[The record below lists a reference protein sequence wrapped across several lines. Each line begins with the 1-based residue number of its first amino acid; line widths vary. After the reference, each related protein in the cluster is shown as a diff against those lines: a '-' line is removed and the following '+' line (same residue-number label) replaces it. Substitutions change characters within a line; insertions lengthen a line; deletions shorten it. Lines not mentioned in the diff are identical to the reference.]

1 MSSKWEAEHSR
12 KADPLRPLI
21 GFLLL
26 VVLAGLSILTAKPL
40 ANWLQTARLNFGA
53 LGWQI
58 LPITFPDWPD
68 LAKHGLVAAVTFLI
82 VFALI
87 MIVLMA
93 VMRPPRGEMDVRTSK
108 LRAEKARQRRR
119 R

>member
-1 MSSKWEAEHSR
+1 MSNKWEAETGK
-12 KADPLRPLI
+12 KADPLRPLM

-40 ANWLQTARLNFGA
+40 ANWLQTARLNLGV

-82 VFALI
+82 VFALV

-93 VMRPPRGEMDVRTSK
+93 VMRPPRSETDVRTSK